1 MIKEMNDPPIL
12 IGSQGKEFPMMNLN
26 ETAARHGFCV
36 DCVRESEE
44 LHGQMVEMHHKKT
57 GAQLV
62 WVDNGEVNKTF
73 CVAFKTLPEDST
85 GVFHI
90 LEHSVLCG
98 SAKYPVRE
106 PFVELMKSSMAT
118 FLNAMTFPD
127 KTIYPVSSR
136 NEQDFLNLAEVYL
149 DAVFAPRILQDP
161 NIFYQE
167 GWHIELDENGAP
179 LYKGVVFN
187 EMKGAMSDV
196 DEQIYQKTL
205 DVLFPDN
212 CYGWNSGGDPKHIPD
227 LTYEQFLRMYRRYY
241 HPSNARIFLDGA
253 IPLDKVLTLAE
264 EYLSCFDR
272 LDEKH
277 EIPMQKPFAAEA
289 EQAYEIGAEE
299 DTADKTMLTLAKIVA
314 PWSDTVRVTATE
326 ILFDVLTGSND
337 APLKKALL
345 ATGKCQD
352 VGMSLDNAMAQP
364 YMMLTLR
371 NIADGSEQEL
381 RQMIRDTVQQLVKTG
396 LDKDALTASI
406 NSSEFSARQPGE
418 PSGLLRCIHAL
429 DAWLY
434 GGDPMQPLLSEE
446 RYQKL
451 REMATG
457 DGFDRLMAELLL
469 DESTMSIIRTVPSHT
484 QGDELRAEE
493 TERLQAIQASWTEA
507 DKEALCVQNEKLTAW
522 QQTPD
527 TAEQLATLPVLSL
540 SEISADPLL
549 IPAAE
554 AQCGAAKVITHDLSM
569 NGITIMH
576 WYISL
581 TDFTLDEL
589 KRLSILPELL
599 GKLPTKRHDSLSLF
613 QAIKRDIGK
622 LTFQLRVM
630 SRCAEMAT
638 PVLDVSCS
646 VLDANVDK
654 AAALVREILTETC
667 FDDRARVQT
676 LILQLSEMAKQ
687 KVISDGHR
695 MAMYAAS
702 ATMSAASAAREALNG
717 LSACMV
723 QKALAENFDAQYP
736 DFLAL
741 CERFSKDS
749 AVQSRVTFSLSTNKA
764 LDPAAILSAYPVGT
778 PIPDA
783 APYVSDLPAKCAYRI
798 PSQIS
803 FASLGYDYRRAGKVY
818 SGIARVMSNILSLSY
833 LWNEVRVQ
841 GGAYGAGLNT
851 SETGRMVTYSYRD
864 PSPARTLGI
873 DRSMSKGLRDFVAG
887 DERIDKYIIST
898 VGESEPPLGSENQ
911 ILVSDENLLCGITP
925 EDLCRERT
933 EMLSAT
939 KVALLTWCGVLD
951 QMAKDGG
958 VCVVGHDGAIAAC
971 EKEDLTVL

>member
-1 MIKEMNDPPIL
+1 
-12 IGSQGKEFPMMNLN
+12 MMNLN

-36 DCVRESEE
+36 DRVRESKE
-44 LHGQMVEMHHKKT
+44 LGGQLVEMHHEKT

-106 PFVELMKSSMAT
+106 PFVELLKSSMAT

-127 KTIYPVSSR
+127 KTIYPISSR
-136 NEQDFLNLAEVYL
+136 NEQDFLNLTEVYL

-241 HPSNARIFLDGA
+241 HPSNARIYLDGA
-253 IPLDKVLTLAE
+253 VPLDKVLTLAE
-264 EYLSCFDR
+264 EYLSRFDR

-554 AQCGAAKVITHDLSM
+554 AQCGAAKLITHDLSM

-723 QKALAENFDAQYP
+723 QKALAENFDAQYA

-749 AVQSRVTFSLSTNKA
+749 AVQSRVTFSLSTNKV

-783 APYVSDLPAKCAYRI
+783 APYVSNLPAKCAYRI
-798 PSQIS
+798 PAQIS

-873 DRSMSKGLRDFVAG
+873 NRSMSKGLRDFVAG

-925 EDLCRERT
+925 EDLCRERA
-933 EMLSAT
+933 EMLSTT
-939 KVALLTWCGVLD
+939 KDALLKWCGVLD

>member
-1 MIKEMNDPPIL
+1 
-12 IGSQGKEFPMMNLN
+12 MMNLN

-36 DCVRESEE
+36 DRVRESEE

-106 PFVELMKSSMAT
+106 PFVELLKSSMYT

-205 DVLFPDN
+205 DVLFPAN

-264 EYLSCFDR
+264 EYLSRFDR

-396 LDKDALTASI
+396 LDKEALTASI

-451 REMATG
+451 REMAAG
-457 DGFDRLMAELLL
+457 DGFDR
-469 DESTMSIIRTVPSHT
+469 
-484 QGDELRAEE
+484 
-493 TERLQAIQASWTEA
+493 
-507 DKEALCVQNEKLTAW
+507 
-522 QQTPD
+522 
-527 TAEQLATLPVLSL
+527 
-540 SEISADPLL
+540 
-549 IPAAE
+549 
-554 AQCGAAKVITHDLSM
+554 
-569 NGITIMH
+569 
-576 WYISL
+576 
-581 TDFTLDEL
+581 
-589 KRLSILPELL
+589 
-599 GKLPTKRHDSLSLF
+599 
-613 QAIKRDIGK
+613 
-622 LTFQLRVM
+622 
-630 SRCAEMAT
+630 
-638 PVLDVSCS
+638 
-646 VLDANVDK
+646 
-654 AAALVREILTETC
+654 
-667 FDDRARVQT
+667 
-676 LILQLSEMAKQ
+676 
-687 KVISDGHR
+687 
-695 MAMYAAS
+695 
-702 ATMSAASAAREALNG
+702 
-717 LSACMV
+717 
-723 QKALAENFDAQYP
+723 
-736 DFLAL
+736 
-741 CERFSKDS
+741 
-749 AVQSRVTFSLSTNKA
+749 
-764 LDPAAILSAYPVGT
+764 
-778 PIPDA
+778 
-783 APYVSDLPAKCAYRI
+783 
-798 PSQIS
+798 
-803 FASLGYDYRRAGKVY
+803 
-818 SGIARVMSNILSLSY
+818 
-833 LWNEVRVQ
+833 
-841 GGAYGAGLNT
+841 
-851 SETGRMVTYSYRD
+851 
-864 PSPARTLGI
+864 
-873 DRSMSKGLRDFVAG
+873 
-887 DERIDKYIIST
+887 
-898 VGESEPPLGSENQ
+898 
-911 ILVSDENLLCGITP
+911 
-925 EDLCRERT
+925 
-933 EMLSAT
+933 
-939 KVALLTWCGVLD
+939 
-951 QMAKDGG
+951 
-958 VCVVGHDGAIAAC
+958 
-971 EKEDLTVL
+971 

>member
-1 MIKEMNDPPIL
+1 M
-12 IGSQGKEFPMMNLN
+12 
-26 ETAARHGFCV
+26 
-36 DCVRESEE
+36 
-44 LHGQMVEMHHKKT
+44 
-57 GAQLV
+57 
-62 WVDNGEVNKTF
+62 
-73 CVAFKTLPEDST
+73 
-85 GVFHI
+85 
-90 LEHSVLCG
+90 
-98 SAKYPVRE
+98 
-106 PFVELMKSSMAT
+106 
-118 FLNAMTFPD
+118 
-127 KTIYPVSSR
+127 
-136 NEQDFLNLAEVYL
+136 
-149 DAVFAPRILQDP
+149 
-161 NIFYQE
+161 
-167 GWHIELDENGAP
+167 
-179 LYKGVVFN
+179 
-187 EMKGAMSDV
+187 
-196 DEQIYQKTL
+196 
-205 DVLFPDN
+205 
-212 CYGWNSGGDPKHIPD
+212 
-227 LTYEQFLRMYRRYY
+227 
-241 HPSNARIFLDGA
+241 
-253 IPLDKVLTLAE
+253 
-264 EYLSCFDR
+264 
-272 LDEKH
+272 
-277 EIPMQKPFAAEA
+277 
-289 EQAYEIGAEE
+289 
-299 DTADKTMLTLAKIVA
+299 
-314 PWSDTVRVTATE
+314 
-326 ILFDVLTGSND
+326 
-337 APLKKALL
+337 
-345 ATGKCQD
+345 
-352 VGMSLDNAMAQP
+352 
-364 YMMLTLR
+364 
-371 NIADGSEQEL
+371 
-381 RQMIRDTVQQLVKTG
+381 
-396 LDKDALTASI
+396 
-406 NSSEFSARQPGE
+406 
-418 PSGLLRCIHAL
+418 
-429 DAWLY
+429 
-434 GGDPMQPLLSEE
+434 
-446 RYQKL
+446 
-451 REMATG
+451 
-457 DGFDRLMAELLL
+457 
-469 DESTMSIIRTVPSHT
+469 
-484 QGDELRAEE
+484 
-493 TERLQAIQASWTEA
+493 
-507 DKEALCVQNEKLTAW
+507 QNEKLTAW

-749 AVQSRVTFSLSTNKA
+749 TVQSRVTFSLSTNKA
-764 LDPAAILSAYPVGT
+764 LDPAEILSAYPVGT

-798 PSQIS
+798 PAQIS

-873 DRSMSKGLRDFVAG
+873 NRSLSKGLRDFVAG

-925 EDLCRERT
+925 EDLCRERA
-933 EMLSAT
+933 EMLSTT
-939 KVALLTWCGVLD
+939 KDALLTWCGVLD

>member
-1 MIKEMNDPPIL
+1 MTRL
-12 IGSQGKEFPMMNLN
+12 GSQGKEFPMKNLN

-36 DCVRESEE
+36 DRVRESKE
-44 LHGQMVEMHHKKT
+44 LGGQLVEMHHEKT
-57 GAQLV
+57 GAQLA

-106 PFVELMKSSMAT
+106 PFVELLKSSMAT

-149 DAVFAPRILQDP
+149 DAVFAPRILQDS

-179 LYKGVVFN
+179 LNKGVVFN

-264 EYLSCFDR
+264 EYLSRFDR

-723 QKALAENFDAQYP
+723 QKALAENFDAQYA

-749 AVQSRVTFSLSTNKA
+749 AVQSRVTFSLSTNKV

-783 APYVSDLPAKCAYRI
+783 APYVSNLPAKCAYRI
-798 PSQIS
+798 PAQIS

-873 DRSMSKGLRDFVAG
+873 NRSMSKGLRDFVAG

-925 EDLCRERT
+925 EDLCRERA
-933 EMLSAT
+933 EMLSTT
-939 KVALLTWCGVLD
+939 KDALLKWCGVLD

>member
-1 MIKEMNDPPIL
+1 MTRL
-12 IGSQGKEFPMMNLN
+12 GSQGKEFPMMNLN

-36 DCVRESEE
+36 DRVRESKE
-44 LHGQMVEMHHKKT
+44 LHGKMVEMHHEKT
-57 GAQLV
+57 GAQLA

-136 NEQDFLNLAEVYL
+136 NEQDFLNLTEVYL

-264 EYLSCFDR
+264 EYLSRFDR

-723 QKALAENFDAQYP
+723 QKALAENFDAQYA

-749 AVQSRVTFSLSTNKA
+749 AVQSRVTFSLSTNKV

-783 APYVSDLPAKCAYRI
+783 APYVSNLPAKCAYRI
-798 PSQIS
+798 PAQIS

-873 DRSMSKGLRDFVAG
+873 NRSMSKGLRDFVAG

-933 EMLSAT
+933 EMLSTT
-939 KVALLTWCGVLD
+939 KDALLKWCGVLD

>member
-1 MIKEMNDPPIL
+1 MTRL
-12 IGSQGKEFPMMNLN
+12 GSQGKEFPMMNLN

-36 DCVRESEE
+36 DRVRESKE
-44 LHGQMVEMHHKKT
+44 LGGQLVEMHHEKT
-57 GAQLV
+57 GAQLA

-106 PFVELMKSSMAT
+106 PFVELLKSSMAT

-264 EYLSCFDR
+264 EYLSRFDR

-723 QKALAENFDAQYP
+723 QKALAENFDAQYA

-749 AVQSRVTFSLSTNKA
+749 AVQSRVTFSLSTNKV

-783 APYVSDLPAKCAYRI
+783 APYVSNLPAKCAYRI
-798 PSQIS
+798 PAQIS

-873 DRSMSKGLRDFVAG
+873 NRSMSKGLRDFVAG

-925 EDLCRERT
+925 EDLCRERA
-933 EMLSAT
+933 EMLSTT
-939 KVALLTWCGVLD
+939 KDALLTWYGVLD

-958 VCVVGHDGAIAAC
+958 VCVIGHDGAIAAC

>member
-1 MIKEMNDPPIL
+1 MTRL
-12 IGSQGKEFPMMNLN
+12 GSQGKEFPMMNLN

-36 DCVRESEE
+36 DRVRESKE
-44 LHGQMVEMHHKKT
+44 LGGQLVEMHHEKT
-57 GAQLV
+57 GAQLA

-106 PFVELMKSSMAT
+106 PFVELLKSSMYT

-136 NEQDFLNLAEVYL
+136 NEQDFLNLTEVYL

-264 EYLSCFDR
+264 EYLSRFDR

-289 EQAYEIGAEE
+289 EQAYEIDAGE

-314 PWSDTVRVTATE
+314 PWSDTVRIKATK

-345 ATGKCQD
+345 ATAKCQD
-352 VGMSLDNAMAQP
+352 VSMTLDNSVAQP

-371 NIADGSEQEL
+371 NISDGSEQEL

-418 PSGLLRCIHAL
+418 PSGLLRCIHSL
-429 DAWLY
+429 DSWLY

-451 REMATG
+451 REMAAG
-457 DGFDRLMAELLL
+457 DGFDRLMADLLL

-493 TERLQAIQASWTEA
+493 TARLQAIQASWTDA
-507 DKEALCVQNEKLTAW
+507 DKEALRVQNEKLTAW

-540 SEISADPLL
+540 DEIGADPLL

-554 AQCGAAKVITHDLSM
+554 AQCGAAKVITHDLPM

-667 FDDRARVQT
+667 FDDKVRVQT

-695 MAMYAAS
+695 MAMYAAL

-723 QKALAENFDAQYP
+723 QKALPENFDAQYA

-741 CERFSKDS
+741 CERFSKNS
-749 AVQSRVTFSLSTNKA
+749 AVQSRITFSLSTNA
-764 LDPAAILSAYPVGT
+764 PVDPAAILSAYPVGT

-873 DRSMSKGLRDFVAG
+873 NRSMSKGLRDFVAG

-925 EDLCRERT
+925 ENLCRERA
-933 EMLSAT
+933 EMLSTT
-939 KVALLTWCGVLD
+939 KDALLTWCGVLD

-958 VCVVGHDGAIAAC
+958 VCVIGHDGAIAAC

>member
-1 MIKEMNDPPIL
+1 MTRL
-12 IGSQGKEFPMMNLN
+12 GSQGKEFPMMNLN

-36 DCVRESEE
+36 DRVRESEE

-241 HPSNARIFLDGA
+241 HPSNARIYLDGA
-253 IPLDKVLTLAE
+253 VPLDKVLTLAE

-381 RQMIRDTVQQLVKTG
+381 RQIIRDTVQQLVKTG

-451 REMATG
+451 REMAAG
-457 DGFDRLMAELLL
+457 DGFDRLMSELLL

-484 QGDELRAEE
+484 QGDKLRAEE
-493 TERLQAIQASWTEA
+493 TVRLQAIQASWTDA

-622 LTFQLRVM
+622 LTFRLRVM

-667 FDDRARVQT
+667 FDDRARVQM
-676 LILQLSEMAKQ
+676 LIFQLSEMAKQ

-723 QKALAENFDAQYP
+723 QKALAENFDAQYA

-803 FASLGYDYRRAGKVY
+803 FASLGYDYRRAGKVH

-873 DRSMSKGLRDFVAG
+873 NRSMSKGLRDFVAG

-925 EDLCRERT
+925 EDLCRERA
-933 EMLSAT
+933 EMLSTT
-939 KVALLTWCGVLD
+939 KDALLTWCGVLD

>member
-1 MIKEMNDPPIL
+1 MTRL
-12 IGSQGKEFPMMNLN
+12 GSQGKEFPMMNLN

-36 DCVRESEE
+36 DRVRESKE
-44 LHGQMVEMHHKKT
+44 LGGQLVEMHHEKT
-57 GAQLV
+57 GAQLA

-136 NEQDFLNLAEVYL
+136 NEQDFLNLTEVYL

-264 EYLSCFDR
+264 EYLSRFDR

-352 VGMSLDNAMAQP
+352 VSMSLDNAMAQP

-381 RQMIRDTVQQLVKTG
+381 RQIIRDTVQQLVKTG

-484 QGDELRAEE
+484 QGDELRADE
-493 TERLQAIQASWTEA
+493 TERLQAIQASWTDA
-507 DKEALCVQNEKLTAW
+507 DKEALRVQNEKLTAW

-589 KRLSILPELL
+589 KWLSILPELL

-654 AAALVREILTETC
+654 AAALVQEILTETC

-749 AVQSRVTFSLSTNKA
+749 AVQSRVTFSLSTNKV

-783 APYVSDLPAKCAYRI
+783 APYVSNLPAKCAYRI
-798 PSQIS
+798 PAQIS

-873 DRSMSKGLRDFVAG
+873 NRSMSKGLRDFVAG

-925 EDLCRERT
+925 EDLCRERA
-933 EMLSAT
+933 EMLSTT
-939 KVALLTWCGVLD
+939 KDALLKWCGVLD

>member
-1 MIKEMNDPPIL
+1 MTRL
-12 IGSQGKEFPMMNLN
+12 GSQGKEFPMMNLN

-36 DCVRESEE
+36 DRVRESKE
-44 LHGQMVEMHHKKT
+44 LGGQLVEMHHEKT
-57 GAQLV
+57 GAQLA

-106 PFVELMKSSMAT
+106 PFVELLKSSMYT

-136 NEQDFLNLAEVYL
+136 NEQDFLNLTEVYL

-264 EYLSCFDR
+264 EYLSRFDR

-289 EQAYEIGAEE
+289 EQAYEIDAGE

-314 PWSDTVRVTATE
+314 PWSDTVRIKATK

-345 ATGKCQD
+345 ATAKCQD
-352 VGMSLDNAMAQP
+352 VSMTLDNSVAQP

-371 NIADGSEQEL
+371 NISDGSEQEL

-418 PSGLLRCIHAL
+418 PSGLLRCIHSL
-429 DAWLY
+429 DSWLY

-451 REMATG
+451 REMAAG
-457 DGFDRLMAELLL
+457 DGFDRLMADLLL

-493 TERLQAIQASWTEA
+493 TARLQAIQASWTDA
-507 DKEALCVQNEKLTAW
+507 DKEALRVQNEKLTAW

-540 SEISADPLL
+540 DEIGADPLL

-554 AQCGAAKVITHDLSM
+554 AQCGAAKVITHDLPM

-667 FDDRARVQT
+667 FDDKVRVQT

-695 MAMYAAS
+695 MAMYAAL

-723 QKALAENFDAQYP
+723 QKALPENFDAQYA

-741 CERFSKDS
+741 CERFSKNS
-749 AVQSRVTFSLSTNKA
+749 AVQSRITFSLSTNA
-764 LDPAAILSAYPVGT
+764 PVDPAAILSAYPVGT

-873 DRSMSKGLRDFVAG
+873 NRSMSKGLRDFVAG

-898 VGESEPPLGSENQ
+898 IGESEPPLGSENQ

-925 EDLCRERT
+925 EDLCRERA
-933 EMLSAT
+933 EMLSTT
-939 KVALLTWCGVLD
+939 KDALLKWCGVLD

-958 VCVVGHDGAIAAC
+958 VCVIGHDGAIAAC
-971 EKEDLTVL
+971 EKEDLTIL

>member
-1 MIKEMNDPPIL
+1 M
-12 IGSQGKEFPMMNLN
+12 
-26 ETAARHGFCV
+26 
-36 DCVRESEE
+36 
-44 LHGQMVEMHHKKT
+44 
-57 GAQLV
+57 
-62 WVDNGEVNKTF
+62 
-73 CVAFKTLPEDST
+73 
-85 GVFHI
+85 
-90 LEHSVLCG
+90 
-98 SAKYPVRE
+98 
-106 PFVELMKSSMAT
+106 
-118 FLNAMTFPD
+118 
-127 KTIYPVSSR
+127 
-136 NEQDFLNLAEVYL
+136 AEVYL
-149 DAVFAPRILQDP
+149 DAVFAPRILQNP

-451 REMATG
+451 REMAAG
-457 DGFDRLMAELLL
+457 DDFDRLMAELLL

-493 TERLQAIQASWTEA
+493 TVRLQAIQASWTDA
-507 DKEALCVQNEKLTAW
+507 DKEALRVQNEKLTAW

-540 SEISADPLL
+540 DEISADPLL

-723 QKALAENFDAQYP
+723 QKALAENFDAQYA

-873 DRSMSKGLRDFVAG
+873 NRSMSKGLRDFVAG

-925 EDLCRERT
+925 EDLCRERA
-933 EMLSAT
+933 EMLSTT
-939 KVALLTWCGVLD
+939 KDALLTWCGVLD

>member
-1 MIKEMNDPPIL
+1 MTRL
-12 IGSQGKEFPMMNLN
+12 GSQGKEFPMMNLN

-36 DCVRESEE
+36 DRVRESEE
-44 LHGQMVEMHHKKT
+44 LHGKMVEMHHEKT

-62 WVDNGEVNKTF
+62 WVDNGEDNKTF

-136 NEQDFLNLAEVYL
+136 NEQDFLNLTEVYL

-241 HPSNARIFLDGA
+241 HPSNARIYLDGA
-253 IPLDKVLTLAE
+253 VPLDKVLTLAE
-264 EYLSCFDR
+264 EYLSRFDR

-451 REMATG
+451 REMAAG

-493 TERLQAIQASWTEA
+493 TERLQAIQASWTDA
-507 DKEALCVQNEKLTAW
+507 DKEALRVQNEKLTAW

-554 AQCGAAKVITHDLSM
+554 AQCGAAKVITHDWPM

-622 LTFQLRVM
+622 LSFQLRVM
-630 SRCAEMAT
+630 SSCAEMAT

-723 QKALAENFDAQYP
+723 QKALAENFDAQYA

-873 DRSMSKGLRDFVAG
+873 NRSMSKGLRDFVAG

-925 EDLCRERT
+925 EDLCRERA
-933 EMLSAT
+933 EMLSTT
-939 KVALLTWCGVLD
+939 KDALLTWCGVLD

>member
-1 MIKEMNDPPIL
+1 MTRL
-12 IGSQGKEFPMMNLN
+12 GSQGKEFPMMNLN

-36 DCVRESEE
+36 DRVRESKE
-44 LHGQMVEMHHKKT
+44 LHGKMVEMHHEKT
-57 GAQLV
+57 GAQLA

-749 AVQSRVTFSLSTNKA
+749 TVQSRVTFSLSTNKA
-764 LDPAAILSAYPVGT
+764 LDPAEILSAYPVGT

-851 SETGRMVTYSYRD
+851 NETGRMVTYSYRD

-873 DRSMSKGLRDFVAG
+873 NRSMSKGLRDFVAG

-933 EMLSAT
+933 EMLSTT
-939 KVALLTWCGVLD
+939 KDALLKWCGVLD

>member
-1 MIKEMNDPPIL
+1 
-12 IGSQGKEFPMMNLN
+12 MMNLN

-36 DCVRESEE
+36 DRVRESKE
-44 LHGQMVEMHHKKT
+44 LGGQLVEMHHEKT
-57 GAQLV
+57 GAQLA

-106 PFVELMKSSMAT
+106 PFVELLKSSMYT

-136 NEQDFLNLAEVYL
+136 NEQDFLNLTEVYL

-196 DEQIYQKTL
+196 DELIYQKTL
-205 DVLFPDN
+205 DLLFPDN

-264 EYLSCFDR
+264 EYLNGFDR

-289 EQAYEIGAEE
+289 EQAYEIDAGE

-314 PWSDTVRVTATE
+314 PWSDTLRVTATE

-352 VGMSLDNAMAQP
+352 VSMSLDNSMAQP
-364 YMMLTLR
+364 YMILTLR
-371 NIADGSEQEL
+371 NISDGSEQEL

-418 PSGLLRCIHAL
+418 PSGLLRCIHSL
-429 DAWLY
+429 DSWLY
-434 GGDPMQPLLSEE
+434 GGDPMQPLLTEE

-451 REMATG
+451 REMAAG

-493 TERLQAIQASWTEA
+493 TERLQAIQASWTDA
-507 DKEALCVQNEKLTAW
+507 DKEALRVQNEKLTAW

-554 AQCGAAKVITHDLSM
+554 AQCGAAKVITHDLPM

-667 FDDRARVQT
+667 FDDKARVQT

-687 KVISDGHR
+687 KIISDGHR

-723 QKALAENFDAQYP
+723 QKALPEDFDAQYP

-749 AVQSRVTFSLSTNKA
+749 AVQSRITFSLSTNKA
-764 LDPAAILSAYPVGT
+764 LDPDAILSAYPAGT

-873 DRSMSKGLRDFVAG
+873 NRSMSKGLRDFVAG

-898 VGESEPPLGSENQ
+898 IGESEPPLGSENQ

-925 EDLCRERT
+925 EDLCRERA
-933 EMLSAT
+933 EMLSTT
-939 KVALLTWCGVLD
+939 KDALLTWCGVLD

-958 VCVVGHDGAIAAC
+958 VCVIGHDGAIAAC
-971 EKEDLTVL
+971 EKEDLTIL

>member
-1 MIKEMNDPPIL
+1 
-12 IGSQGKEFPMMNLN
+12 
-26 ETAARHGFCV
+26 
-36 DCVRESEE
+36 
-44 LHGQMVEMHHKKT
+44 
-57 GAQLV
+57 
-62 WVDNGEVNKTF
+62 
-73 CVAFKTLPEDST
+73 
-85 GVFHI
+85 
-90 LEHSVLCG
+90 
-98 SAKYPVRE
+98 
-106 PFVELMKSSMAT
+106 
-118 FLNAMTFPD
+118 
-127 KTIYPVSSR
+127 
-136 NEQDFLNLAEVYL
+136 
-149 DAVFAPRILQDP
+149 
-161 NIFYQE
+161 
-167 GWHIELDENGAP
+167 
-179 LYKGVVFN
+179 
-187 EMKGAMSDV
+187 
-196 DEQIYQKTL
+196 
-205 DVLFPDN
+205 
-212 CYGWNSGGDPKHIPD
+212 
-227 LTYEQFLRMYRRYY
+227 
-241 HPSNARIFLDGA
+241 
-253 IPLDKVLTLAE
+253 
-264 EYLSCFDR
+264 
-272 LDEKH
+272 
-277 EIPMQKPFAAEA
+277 
-289 EQAYEIGAEE
+289 
-299 DTADKTMLTLAKIVA
+299 
-314 PWSDTVRVTATE
+314 
-326 ILFDVLTGSND
+326 
-337 APLKKALL
+337 
-345 ATGKCQD
+345 
-352 VGMSLDNAMAQP
+352 
-364 YMMLTLR
+364 
-371 NIADGSEQEL
+371 
-381 RQMIRDTVQQLVKTG
+381 
-396 LDKDALTASI
+396 
-406 NSSEFSARQPGE
+406 
-418 PSGLLRCIHAL
+418 
-429 DAWLY
+429 
-434 GGDPMQPLLSEE
+434 
-446 RYQKL
+446 
-451 REMATG
+451 
-457 DGFDRLMAELLL
+457 MAELLL

-484 QGDELRAEE
+484 QGDELRADE
-493 TERLQAIQASWTEA
+493 TARLQAIQASWTDA
-507 DKEALCVQNEKLTAW
+507 DKDALHVQNEKLTAW

-554 AQCGAAKVITHDLSM
+554 AQCGAAKVITHDLPM

-646 VLDANVDK
+646 VLDANMDK

-667 FDDRARVQT
+667 FDDKARVQT

-803 FASLGYDYRRAGKVY
+803 FASLGYDYRRAGKAY

-873 DRSMSKGLRDFVAG
+873 DRSLSKGLRDFVAG

-925 EDLCRERT
+925 EDLCRERA
-933 EMLSAT
+933 EMLSTT
-939 KVALLTWCGVLD
+939 KDALLTWCGVLD

-958 VCVVGHDGAIAAC
+958 VCVIGHDGAIAAC

>member
-44 LHGQMVEMHHKKT
+44 LHGRMVEMHHKKT

-381 RQMIRDTVQQLVKTG
+381 RQMIRDTVQQLLKTG

-723 QKALAENFDAQYP
+723 QKALAENFDAQYA

-749 AVQSRVTFSLSTNKA
+749 AVQSRVTFSLSTNKV

-783 APYVSDLPAKCAYRI
+783 APYVSNLPAKCAYRI
-798 PSQIS
+798 PAQIS

-873 DRSMSKGLRDFVAG
+873 NRSMSKGLRDFVAG

-925 EDLCRERT
+925 EDLCRERA
-933 EMLSAT
+933 EMLSTT
-939 KVALLTWCGVLD
+939 KDALLKWCGVLD

>member
-1 MIKEMNDPPIL
+1 MTRL
-12 IGSQGKEFPMMNLN
+12 GSQGKEFPMMNLN

-36 DCVRESEE
+36 DRVRESKE
-44 LHGQMVEMHHKKT
+44 LHGKMVEMHHEKT
-57 GAQLV
+57 GAQLA

-136 NEQDFLNLAEVYL
+136 NEQDFLNLTEVYL

-749 AVQSRVTFSLSTNKA
+749 TVQSRVTFSLSTNKA
-764 LDPAAILSAYPVGT
+764 LDPAEILSAYPVGT

-925 EDLCRERT
+925 EDLCRERA
-933 EMLSAT
+933 EMLSTT
-939 KVALLTWCGVLD
+939 KDALLTWCGVLD

-958 VCVVGHDGAIAAC
+958 VCVIGHDGAIAAC

>member
-1 MIKEMNDPPIL
+1 MTRL
-12 IGSQGKEFPMMNLN
+12 GSQGKEFPMMNLN

-36 DCVRESEE
+36 DRVRESKE
-44 LHGQMVEMHHKKT
+44 LGGQLVEMHHEKT
-57 GAQLV
+57 GAQLA

-136 NEQDFLNLAEVYL
+136 NEQDFLNLTEVYL

-723 QKALAENFDAQYP
+723 QKALAENFDAQYA

-749 AVQSRVTFSLSTNKA
+749 AVQSRVTFSLSTNKV

-783 APYVSDLPAKCAYRI
+783 APYVSNLPAKCAYRI
-798 PSQIS
+798 PAQIS

-873 DRSMSKGLRDFVAG
+873 NRSMSKGLRDFVAG

-925 EDLCRERT
+925 EDLCRERA
-933 EMLSAT
+933 EMLSTT
-939 KVALLTWCGVLD
+939 KDALLKWCGVLD

>member
-1 MIKEMNDPPIL
+1 MSTAGPPKGANAPL
-12 IGSQGKEFPMMNLN
+12 GGSEPRAAGK
-26 ETAARHGFCV
+26 RG
-36 DCVRESEE
+36 
-44 LHGQMVEMHHKKT
+44 GQ
-57 GAQLV
+57 
-62 WVDNGEVNKTF
+62 
-73 CVAFKTLPEDST
+73 
-85 GVFHI
+85 
-90 LEHSVLCG
+90 VL
-98 SAKYPVRE
+98 A
-106 PFVELMKSSMAT
+106 
-118 FLNAMTFPD
+118 
-127 KTIYPVSSR
+127 
-136 NEQDFLNLAEVYL
+136 
-149 DAVFAPRILQDP
+149 APRTRVQRRPVHGVLLLDKPLGLSSSQALQKAKWLLRA
-161 NIFYQE
+161 E
-167 GWHIELDENGAP
+167 KAGHTG
-179 LYKGVVFN
+179 
-187 EMKGAMSDV
+187 
-196 DEQIYQKTL
+196 TL
-205 DVLFPDN
+205 DPLASGVLPLCF
-212 CYGWNSGGDPKHIPD
+212 
-227 LTYEQFLRMYRRYY
+227 
-241 HPSNARIFLDGA
+241 GA
-253 IPLDKVLTLAE
+253 ATKFSQLQLE
-264 EYLSCFDR
+264 
-272 LDEKH
+272 
-277 EIPMQKPFAAEA
+277 
-289 EQAYEIGAEE
+289 
-299 DTADKTMLTLAKIVA
+299 ADKTYETIVRLGVNTSTA
-314 PWSDTVRVTATE
+314 DAEGDVVQQRPVRCTAGQVVQ
-326 ILFDVLTGSND
+326 VLDDFTGPIAQVPPMHS
-337 APLKKALL
+337 ALKKDGKALYEYARDGETVERTPRQVVIHDL
-345 ATGKCQD
+345 ELLDMQLDGEAPQLHLRVRCSKGTYIRTLGEDIGNALGCGGHLTMLRRVETGGLHVRD
-352 VGMSLDNAMAQP
+352 AI
-364 YMMLTLR
+364 TL
-371 NIADGSEQEL
+371 EQLE
-381 RQMIRDTVQQLVKTG
+381 
-396 LDKDALTASI
+396 
-406 NSSEFSARQPGE
+406 
-418 PSGLLRCIHAL
+418 AL
-429 DAWLY
+429 D
-434 GGDPMQPLLSEE
+434 
-446 RYQKL
+446 
-451 REMATG
+451 
-457 DGFDRLMAELLL
+457 
-469 DESTMSIIRTVPSHT
+469 
-484 QGDELRAEE
+484 E
-493 TERLQAIQASWTEA
+493 TARLQAIQASWTDA

-723 QKALAENFDAQYP
+723 QKALAENFDAQYA

-873 DRSMSKGLRDFVAG
+873 DRSLSKGLRDFVAG
-887 DERIDKYIIST
+887 DERIDKYISST

-925 EDLCRERT
+925 EDLCRERA
-933 EMLSAT
+933 EMLSTT
-939 KVALLTWCGVLD
+939 KDALLKWCGVLD

-958 VCVVGHDGAIAAC
+958 VCVIGHDGAIAAC

>member
-1 MIKEMNDPPIL
+1 MTRL
-12 IGSQGKEFPMMNLN
+12 GSQGKEFPMMNLN

-36 DCVRESEE
+36 DRVRESKE
-44 LHGQMVEMHHKKT
+44 LGGQLVEMHHEKT
-57 GAQLV
+57 GAQLA

-106 PFVELMKSSMAT
+106 PFVELLKSSMYT

-136 NEQDFLNLAEVYL
+136 NEQDFLNLTEVYL

-212 CYGWNSGGDPKHIPD
+212 CYGCNSGGDPKHIPD

-241 HPSNARIFLDGA
+241 HPSNARIYLDGA

-264 EYLSCFDR
+264 EYLNGFDR

-314 PWSDTVRVTATE
+314 PWSDIPRVVATTV
-326 ILFDVLTGSND
+326 LFDVLTGSND

-345 ATGKCQD
+345 ASGKCQD
-352 VGMSLDNAMAQP
+352 VSMTLDNSVAQP

-418 PSGLLRCIHAL
+418 PSGLLRCIHSL
-429 DAWLY
+429 DSWLY

-451 REMATG
+451 REMAAG

-469 DESTMSIIRTVPSHT
+469 DESTMSIIRTVPSHA
-484 QGDELRAEE
+484 QGDELRTEE
-493 TERLQAIQASWTEA
+493 TARLQAIQASWTDA
-507 DKEALCVQNEKLTAW
+507 DKEALRVQNEKLSAW

-540 SEISADPLL
+540 DEISADPLL

-554 AQCGAAKVITHDLSM
+554 AQCGAAKVITHDLPM

-667 FDDRARVQT
+667 FDDKARVQT

-723 QKALAENFDAQYP
+723 QKALPEDFDAQYA

-749 AVQSRVTFSLSTNKA
+749 AVQSRITFSLSTNKA

-873 DRSMSKGLRDFVAG
+873 NRSMSKGLRDFVAG

-925 EDLCRERT
+925 EDLCRERA
-933 EMLSAT
+933 EMLSTT
-939 KVALLTWCGVLD
+939 KEALLKWCGVLD
-951 QMAKDGG
+951 QMAQDGG
-958 VCVVGHDGAIAAC
+958 VCVIGHDGAIAAC

>member
-1 MIKEMNDPPIL
+1 MTRL
-12 IGSQGKEFPMMNLN
+12 GSQGKEFPMMNLN

-36 DCVRESEE
+36 DRVRESKE
-44 LHGQMVEMHHKKT
+44 LGGQLVEMHHEKT
-57 GAQLV
+57 GAQLA

-136 NEQDFLNLAEVYL
+136 NEQDFLNLTEVYL

-264 EYLSCFDR
+264 EYLSRFDR

-723 QKALAENFDAQYP
+723 QKALAENFDAQYA

-749 AVQSRVTFSLSTNKA
+749 AVQSRVTFSLSTNKV

-783 APYVSDLPAKCAYRI
+783 APYVSNLPAKCAYRI
-798 PSQIS
+798 PAQIS

-873 DRSMSKGLRDFVAG
+873 NRSMSKGLRDFVAG

-925 EDLCRERT
+925 EDLCRERA
-933 EMLSAT
+933 EMLSTT
-939 KVALLTWCGVLD
+939 KDALLTWCGVLD

-958 VCVVGHDGAIAAC
+958 VCVIGHDGAIAAC

>member
-1 MIKEMNDPPIL
+1 
-12 IGSQGKEFPMMNLN
+12 MMNLN

-36 DCVRESEE
+36 DRVRESKE
-44 LHGQMVEMHHKKT
+44 LGGQLVEMHHEKT

-106 PFVELMKSSMAT
+106 PFVELLKSSMAT

-127 KTIYPVSSR
+127 KTIYPISSR
-136 NEQDFLNLAEVYL
+136 NEQDFLNLTEVYL

-264 EYLSCFDR
+264 EYLSRFDR

-723 QKALAENFDAQYP
+723 QKALAENFDAQYA

-749 AVQSRVTFSLSTNKA
+749 AVQSRVTFSLSTNKV

-783 APYVSDLPAKCAYRI
+783 APYVSNLPAKCAYRI
-798 PSQIS
+798 PAQIS

-873 DRSMSKGLRDFVAG
+873 NRSMSKGLRDFVAG

-925 EDLCRERT
+925 EDLCRERA
-933 EMLSAT
+933 EMLSTT
-939 KVALLTWCGVLD
+939 KDALLKWCGVLD

>member
-1 MIKEMNDPPIL
+1 MTRL
-12 IGSQGKEFPMMNLN
+12 GSQGKEFPMMNLN

-36 DCVRESEE
+36 DRVRESKE
-44 LHGQMVEMHHKKT
+44 LGGQLVEMHHEKT
-57 GAQLV
+57 GAQLA

-136 NEQDFLNLAEVYL
+136 NEQDFLNLTEVYL

-264 EYLSCFDR
+264 EYLSRFDR

-723 QKALAENFDAQYP
+723 QKALAENFDAQYA

-749 AVQSRVTFSLSTNKA
+749 AVQSRVTFSLSTNKV

-783 APYVSDLPAKCAYRI
+783 APYVSNLPAKCAYRI
-798 PSQIS
+798 PAQIS

-873 DRSMSKGLRDFVAG
+873 NRSMSKGLRDFVAG

-925 EDLCRERT
+925 EDLCRERA
-933 EMLSAT
+933 EMLSTT
-939 KVALLTWCGVLD
+939 KDALLKWCGVLD